1 MKDNKRFEIAVVG
14 VTFEGRQEILRE
26 LYEEAEHSTEGWKY
40 KMSWHCGLIRQ
51 PDNPYDPNAIAV
63 ELAGEQ
69 VGFIPK
75 ALAAKLAPR
84 IDAGEVYRVVDARII
99 KGGSNKDKPVF
110 GVRIIAEAPAERK
123 VG

>member
-1 MKDNKRFEIAVVG
+1 MKG
-14 VTFEGRQEILRE
+14 CQEILRE